1 MSSQSDRFFSLPLK
15 VKQKLEMAPTPDP
28 QRGYLSY
35 GVEKT
40 SQLTDLH
47 EDVEHLAQE
56 KTDEEFMDERVCASP
71 NHFPVQQID
80 Q

>member
-1 MSSQSDRFFSLPLK
+1 MNLSQSDHFFSLPLK
-15 VKQKLEMAPTPDP
+15 VKQNLEMVPTPDP

-47 EDVEHLAQE
+47 EDVEHLPQAKE
-56 KTDEEFMDERVCASP
+56 GEELVDERVFCRPEIILTLA
-71 NHFPVQQID
+71 I
-80 Q
+80 

>member
-1 MSSQSDRFFSLPLK
+1 MP
-15 VKQKLEMAPTPDP
+15 PTPDP

-40 SQLTDLH
+40 SSLTDIH
-47 EDVEHLAQE
+47 GDVEHLAGE
-56 KTDEEFMDERVCASP
+56 KEGEDLVDERVSLYDLL
-71 NHFPVQQID
+71 FSTLWQSD